1 MAIHNCSPNTWKA
14 EATGSGSSHISL
26 ENKLK
31 ASSDYI
37 RPCCGVGGGREQ
49 AGNLSPQNGQQGLDL
64 HTCKP
69 KRLEDH
75 KFQTSLGY
83 MAAS

>member
-1 MAIHNCSPNTWKA
+1 MTMHNCSPNTWKA
-14 EATGSGSSHISL
+14 EASGSGSGHISL

-31 ASSDYI
+31 ASSDYL
-37 RPCCGVGGGREQ
+37 RPCCGVRGE

-69 KRLEDH
+69 KRLENH
-75 KFQTSLGY
+75 KFQDSLGY
-83 MAAS
+83 MVAS